1 MRRTHLLTTF
11 IRWFERTLIQKKI
24 NIFLWELHHESIN
37 IVDRLQRRIPYICLS
52 SSWCVMCL
60 SSDERLCHLLAPLLI
75 CFCYWSIML
84 EPFGVHSHCLCLVTY
99 MMFLLPSLWAI
110 LSMVWRKHCG
120 WLSTDFSGPLGLN
133 EMGNFPGTLPQFL
146 IAFWI

>member
-1 MRRTHLLTTF
+1 MILGFGLYSAIIDGGFNTC
-11 IRWFERTLIQKKI
+11 EELISSQPLFGDLRGRLSKKKI

-110 LSMVWRKHCG
+110 LSMV
-120 WLSTDFSGPLGLN
+120 
-133 EMGNFPGTLPQFL
+133 
-146 IAFWI
+146 